1 MFAVRGAYMVG
12 GAVKLVKQ
20 EMNEMVRQR
29 SLSYSMKESLLN
41 LALR

>member
-1 MFAVRGAYMVG
+1 MVG

-20 EMNEMVRQR
+20 ENEMVRQR

>member
-1 MFAVRGAYMVG
+1 MVG